1 MRKTI
6 LRITMLLTLV
16 VLSACSEDGIGSD
29 TSFLDTANSGN
40 LNKVIDISNDNS
52 GVVKITPTGDGY
64 TSYAVTLG
72 HGSSEPVT
80 VNPGQSVAHVY
91 PEGSYTVTIESFD
104 ITGEST
110 IETYPFTITYRAPE
124 NLAMNASGSGNDVTL
139 APTADYANSYWIY
152 FGDVVNEQPTIIGVG
167 QTITHTYATGG
178 TYTIT
183 VIAQSGGAATTTV
196 TTELLVY
203 NSYSLPITYE
213 DMYQNYSIGGTF
225 GGVVTAVVAN
235 PFPGGINNSAN
246 VWRYTKPTGAESWSG
261 TWTPLAETAGVPI
274 DIDNGGKIKVMVYA
288 TETGKMLN
296 VELEQA
302 SSGIPNQVL
311 KVAPTVANQW
321 QELVFDFSTLGI
333 PAGTKFR
340 QLVFRYN
347 DTQSGVGEV
356 IYIDNVTQSN

>member
-6 LRITMLLTLV
+6 LKITMLLTLV

-29 TSFLDTANSGN
+29 TSFLDTVNSGN

-80 VNPGQSVAHVY
+80 VNPGQSVTYVY
-91 PEGSYTVTIESFD
+91 PEGSYTVTIEFFD

-124 NLAMNASGSGNDVTL
+124 NLAMNASGSGNNVTL

-152 FGDVVNEQPTIIGVG
+152 FGDVVNEQPTIIGAG
-167 QTITHTYATGG
+167 QSITHTYATGG

-183 VIAQSGGAATTTV
+183 VIAQSGGVATATA

-203 NSYSLPITYE
+203 NPYSLPITYE
-213 DMYQNYSIGGTF
+213 DMYQNYGIGGTF
-225 GGVVTAVVAN
+225 GGVGTAIINN
-235 PFPGGINNSAN
+235 PFPGGINTSSK
-246 VWRYTKPTGAESWSG
+246 VWQYTKPVGAASWSG
-261 TWTPLAETAGVPI
+261 TWTPMAAPGSVPI
-274 DIDNGGKIKVMVYA
+274 NIDNGGKIKVMVYA
-288 TETGKMLN
+288 TEVGKMIN

-302 SSGIPNQVL
+302 TTGIPNQVL
-311 KVAPTVANQW
+311 KVATTVANQW
-321 QELVFDFSTLGI
+321 HELEFDFSTLGI
-333 PAGTKFR
+333 PQGTSFR

-347 DTQSGVGEV
+347 DTQDGFGEV
-356 IYIDNVTQSN
+356 IYIDNVTQTN